1 MSARRSGLELVPASG
16 AATALVFTDRV
27 VRCREALQIVG
38 VSRATLYRLPI
49 RRVKITDGQTG
60 AVGWWLSDLRGYLEL
75 RTTGGG

>member
-1 MSARRSGLELVPASG
+1 MNRAPEVAN
-16 AATALVFTDRV
+16 AFAFVDRI
-27 VRCREALQIVG
+27 VRCREAQQIVG

-75 RTTGGG
+75 RTTGGV